1 MYEFFLSHPGF
12 KPQAEDLSLI
22 PLSDSYSHT
31 SRLWNQVVRDS
42 PLLTIMP
49 STSRLPLHP
58 RTMPRQAGYF
68 LFCHQIILL
77 PSSSQRTEPR
87 KKAIEKASAGLL
99 IPSIPVCFVGGG
111 ETPIQH
117 LSVSFPKSMEHHRGQ
132 TGPVGS
138 FCLRPP
144 ASEGSP
150 N

>member
-99 IPSIPVCFVGGG
+99 IPSIPVCFVGGRRD
-111 ETPIQH
+111 TYSAS
-117 LSVSFPKSMEHHRGQ
+117 LSLLPKEHGAPS
-132 TGPVGS
+132 GPDWACWQLLLAPTS
-138 FCLRPP
+138 L
-144 ASEGSP
+144 
-150 N
+150 